1 MPKQDEFTIGEA
13 SFITGQTVRRI
24 NRLFDEGP
32 MKGHSKRG
40 ERTARALYIR
50 DLVFLM
56 ITSAEPL
63 SHLDLAGKSKVYQ
76 YIASWWRHLE
86 AASRRTRPARV
97 PLGDT
102 VEINWAK
109 VSDRVQRRADE
120 LKRAKDI
127 VSIDPEVRG
136 GEPVIEGTRIPVQL
150 VHDLVEQGMTPEEI
164 LEHYPSLNPE
174 KIRLADVHARAYP
187 RRGRPRRRA
196 WHTRSS

>member
-13 SFITGQTVRRI
+13 SFITGQTARRI

-32 MKGHSKRG
+32 MKACSKRG
-40 ERTARALYIR
+40 VRTARALCTR
-50 DLVFLM
+50 DLIFLM
-56 ITSAEPL
+56 VTSAEPL

-76 YIASWWRHLE
+76 CIVKWWSGSE
-86 AASRRTRPARV
+86 PASRRPARL
-97 PLGDT
+97 PLGES

-109 VSDRVQRRADE
+109 MSDRVRRRTEE

-136 GEPVIEGTRIPVQL
+136 GEPVVEGTRIPVQL
-150 VHDLVEQGMTPEEI
+150 VHDLVEQRMTPEEI
-164 LEHYPSLNPE
+164 REHYPSLTPE